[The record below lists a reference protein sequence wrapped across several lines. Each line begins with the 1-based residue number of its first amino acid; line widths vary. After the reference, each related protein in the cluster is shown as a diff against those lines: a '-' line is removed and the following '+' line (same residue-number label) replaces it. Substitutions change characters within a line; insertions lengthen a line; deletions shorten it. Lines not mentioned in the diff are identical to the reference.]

1 MKQAIKSF
9 QNIAGFNPCHLV
21 VNWTV
26 KYEAN
31 ELPEEAT
38 PAWTGG
44 GLGPGEGEEISPA
57 GYLHLETE
65 EGSKFYQLDVSDF
78 DASVGLTVETRLKII
93 SSAGDDIQIRI
104 DDLTNS
110 IILKIHESGVQLTQ
124 VTDEEEATYAMD
136 TTDDYHIYRITKI
149 NQTVKVYVDG
159 VLRLTGTANVE
170 GEEGFVSFGAFGPSE
185 GQESSW
191 DYFYYRTDGAFAP

>member
-21 VNWTV
+21 VNWTG

-31 ELPEEAT
+31 ELPTEAT
-38 PAWTGG
+38 PAWAGG
-44 GLGPGEGEEISPA
+44 GQIGAAEISPA

-65 EGSKFYQLDVSDF
+65 AEQSKFYQLNVSDF
-78 DASVGLTVETRLKII
+78 DASIGLTAETRLKVI
-93 SSAGDDIQIRI
+93 SSNGTDIQVRI